1 MHIYN
6 RPFDPSHNDFIK
18 MYRFLQQDYVHKQ
31 DRFIWLFSRL
41 GDWYYGLYDEKKYIP
56 TFFSENAQLWIDNLD
71 ELLGFVLSEDGSNLF
86 FIFTAEG
93 YDSLYTDILEW
104 TMHNWRP
111 RFPTL
116 KTEVHE
122 YQDFAL
128 AALTRQGFHQV
139 AEVAITRQYDPAA
152 CAAAPQALPAPYTIV
167 DQYTRP
173 DSPAKVA
180 LYKNGFSNT
189 GEVTWL
195 DIASNVY
202 SHHSPAYDASL
213 DLSVVDEHG
222 KHLAGCVGFIDPHY
236 QVAEIE
242 KICTHSAY
250 RRQGLASAV
259 VNECFRRLAGRGV
272 TSAYITGYS
281 EAAIS
286 LYGKLG
292 WRKLKRWYHY
302 ELI

>member
-1 MHIYN
+1 MHIYS
-6 RPFDPSHNDFIK
+6 RTFDASQHDFIK
-18 MYRFLQQDYVHKQ
+18 MYRFLQQDYLNKQ

-41 GDWYYGLYDEKKYIP
+41 GDWYYGLYDQKKYIP
-56 TFFSENAQLWIDNLD
+56 TFFSENAQLWIDNLG

-86 FIFTAEG
+86 FIFTAQG
-93 YDSLYTDILEW
+93 YENLYSDILEW
-104 TMHNWRP
+104 TLRNWQGRE
-111 RFPTL
+111 PTL

-128 AALTRQGFHQV
+128 AALTRQGFGCV
-139 AEVAITRQYDPAA
+139 GEVAVTRQYDPAA
-152 CAAAPQALPAPYTIV
+152 CAAVSQALLPPYTIV
-167 DQYTRP
+167 DQCARP
-173 DSPAKVA
+173 DAPGKTA
-180 LYKNGFSNT
+180 LYKNAFSHT
-189 GEVTWL
+189 AEVTWL

-202 SHHSPAYDASL
+202 SHQSPAYDPTL
-213 DLSVVDEHG
+213 DLAVVDEQG
-222 KHLAGCVGFIDPHY
+222 QHLAGCVGFIDPYY

-259 VNECFRRLAGRGV
+259 VNECFRRLAGRSV
-272 TSAYITGYS
+272 TNAYITGYS
-281 EAAIS
+281 EEAIR

-302 ELI
+302 EQ